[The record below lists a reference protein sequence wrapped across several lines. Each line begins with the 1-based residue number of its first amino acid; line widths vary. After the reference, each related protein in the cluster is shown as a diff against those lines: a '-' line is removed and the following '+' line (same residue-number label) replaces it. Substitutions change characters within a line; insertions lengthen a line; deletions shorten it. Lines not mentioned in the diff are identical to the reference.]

1 MKEVKEATLIQHLP
15 TLSGKGVVVFDVW
28 AGALFFQLPALK
40 FRISSCGQCW
50 SQRRNNNDW
59 LLPAYT
65 CAPTELL
72 ADMEVSTSPFFICT
86 YLATMWQLGG
96 FARHYLMLSKEAV
109 IEHKDCVKWQAFCE
123 WQELQVL
130 SLASD
135 TMWHTA
141 PHPHKTDQAQQSFDQ
156 VQLSATQSCQCS
168 RVYIERF
175 FWSIN
180 LWYLKTTQICFQLEK
195 ISFHF

>member
-15 TLSGKGVVVFDVW
+15 SHPVWQRCRRLWCLSRRAF
-28 AGALFFQLPALK
+28 LPAPCFK
-40 FRISSCGQCW
+40 EFRHVANAEPSAATTTTGCF
-50 SQRRNNNDW
+50 QRTHVRQLNSW
-59 LLPAYT
+59 PIWRW
-65 CAPTELL
+65 APR
-72 ADMEVSTSPFFICT
+72 PFFICT
-86 YLATMWQLGG
+86 YLATMWQWGG

-135 TMWHTA
+135 TMCHTV

-180 LWYLKTTQICFQLEK
+180 LWTSKNHTDLFSIGKD
-195 ISFHF
+195 